1 MKNLTLISIAL
12 LLVASQLN
20 AQWTFGIITE
30 QQYNN
35 NPFQSPLPIET
46 LVSSYDF
53 TISNTLDNL
62 ELSYYGSLINFEKIP
77 DRNFYWHQ
85 LAISK
90 SFEDKEFGI
99 IAEQRIGKN
108 IYTYF
113 DFKTITAF
121 YTQNIDFEYFNFTF
135 NPIFNYSGYDEI
147 SILNNIKLTLNYK
160 FVKGFE
166 TGTTIF
172 LGGGFNYKKYLD
184 PVQSGYYSYY
194 DQNNIL
200 QKEFYTDKNINSLSN
215 VLSYFRIAQ
224 SITETTGFAFQF
236 TNRSILNSIA
246 NTDKELNIIY
256 GDESEI
262 FDDPTNTEGNLYAA
276 ELTKIFFEDL
286 QLKLGYYFN
295 KKFYPTQGNYDEQ
308 GNYFTDKL
316 RSDKQTIFGISL
328 SKNFSFDFLGDSALN
343 VSLNFQNIKNTSTS
357 YWFNYKNTTFSVN
370 LGLQF

>member
-1 MKNLTLISIAL
+1 MKNITLISFVL
-12 LLVASQLN
+12 LLTTIQVN
-20 AQWTFGIITE
+20 AQWSFGIITN
-30 QQYNN
+30 QQYNS
-35 NPFQSPLPIET
+35 NPFQSPFPIES
-46 LVSSYDF
+46 LISSYDLSL
-53 TISNTLDNL
+53 SNSFDNF
-62 ELSYYGSLINFEKIP
+62 ELSYYGSFINFEKIP

-85 LAISK
+85 IAFAK
-90 SFEDKEFGI
+90 SFDEQGFGI

-121 YTQNIDFEYFNFTF
+121 YTQNINYDFFSFTF
-135 NPIFNYSGYDEI
+135 NPIVNYNSYDEI
-147 SILNNIKLTLNYK
+147 NILNNIKLTLNYK

-184 PVQSGYYSYY
+184 PIQSGYYSYY
-194 DQNNIL
+194 DENNIL
-200 QKEFYTDKNINSLSN
+200 QKEFYTDKNINSLTNLS
-215 VLSYFRIAQ
+215 SYFRIAQ

-236 TNRSILNSIA
+236 TNRSIFDKIA

-262 FDDPTNTEGNLYAA
+262 FDDPTNTQGNLYSF
-276 ELTKIFFEDL
+276 ELTKILFDDL

-308 GNYFTDKL
+308 GNYFTDRQ
-316 RSDKQTIFGISL
+316 RSDKQTIFGVSIT
-328 SKNFSFDFLGDSALN
+328 KNFAMDFLNSTLN
-343 VSLNFQNIKNTSTS
+343 LSLYFQNINNISTS
-357 YWFNYKNTTFSVN
+357 YWFNYKNTTFSIN
-370 LGLQF
+370 MGLTF